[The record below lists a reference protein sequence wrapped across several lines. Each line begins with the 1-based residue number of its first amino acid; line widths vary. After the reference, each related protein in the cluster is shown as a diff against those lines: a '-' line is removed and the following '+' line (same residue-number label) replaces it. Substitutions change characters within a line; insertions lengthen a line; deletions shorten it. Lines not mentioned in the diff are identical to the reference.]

1 VSLKILII
9 LSLVTNLFG
18 LNFQS
23 DSIDGQLR
31 ETVEGQVTETKFTN
45 ILPEI
50 SKIPTRLNS
59 NDPVIYANNLILIDS
74 QSNQVLY
81 QEKGQESVPIASTT
95 KIMTAMIAIENYDLN
110 QIATISKKAANQNG
124 SGTNLIYGEE
134 ISIINLLKCL
144 LIRSGND
151 SAYAVAEIYN
161 GEVEDFI
168 DLMNKKA
175 EFLKMEKTFYSD
187 PAGLNPE
194 TKSSARDLSIITKYA
209 LENEVFSEIVKTG
222 ETSVTDVSGI
232 RHHDLKNS
240 NRLVN
245 DYNYPGA
252 IGVKTG
258 YLPEAG
264 HCLVAAAERGGVR
277 LIAVIL
283 NTGYDTPEA
292 SAIEAKKL
300 LDWGFSSFKYNREL

>member
-1 VSLKILII
+1 VTLKILII
-9 LSLVTNLFG
+9 LSLITNLFG

-23 DSIDGQLR
+23 DLIDGQLR
-31 ETVEGQVTETKFTN
+31 QAIEGQASKTKLYDT
-45 ILPEI
+45 LPEI
-50 SKIPTRLNS
+50 SNIPVRKNS
-59 NDPVIYANNLILIDS
+59 KDPVIYANNIFLIDS
-74 QSNQVLY
+74 QSNQILY
-81 QEKGQESVPIASTT
+81 QEKGQESVSIASTT
-95 KIMTAMIAIENYDLN
+95 KIMTAIVAIENYNLD
-110 QIATISKKAANQNG
+110 QVTTISKEAANQNG
-124 SGTNLIYGEE
+124 SGTNLIYGER

-151 SAYAVAEIYN
+151 SAYAIAEIYN
-161 GEVEDFI
+161 REIDNFI
-168 DLMNKKA
+168 DLMNQKA
-175 EFLKMEKTFYSD
+175 KFLKMDETFYYD
-187 PAGLNPE
+187 PAGLDPK

-209 LENEVFSEIVKTG
+209 LENQTFSEIVKIG
-222 ETSVTDVSGI
+222 ETSVTDVSGL

-245 DYNYPGA
+245 DYDYPGA

-264 HCLVAAAERGGVR
+264 HCLVAAADRDGVR

-300 LDWGFSSFKYNREL
+300 LDWGFSSFKYN